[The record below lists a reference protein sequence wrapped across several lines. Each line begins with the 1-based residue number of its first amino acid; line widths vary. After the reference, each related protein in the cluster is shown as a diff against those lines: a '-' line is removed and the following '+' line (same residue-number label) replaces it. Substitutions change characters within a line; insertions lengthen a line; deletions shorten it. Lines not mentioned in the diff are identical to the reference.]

1 LAQMKSRARRV
12 AGVVCTAAIVV
23 LVAGP
28 GGTSSARGLPS
39 ATATPRIE
47 RFGVFERT
55 FQWSSA
61 GYSNPWEQ
69 VTLTMTLTA
78 PNGRRIHIG
87 GFYYGPNTWKARFA
101 PDQVGNWRWAATI
114 GDQAHSTSSH
124 GTFSVAPGGNHG
136 FVRQSAYNRF
146 RWTFADGSPYYP
158 IGIGDCVGGDVDR
171 TPFDG
176 WGLDGRRVGINTY
189 LTAYQRAGVNLFRWS
204 VDNCAFELFQTIA
217 PGGNVYLVR
226 EGTWGDAL
234 VRDLRAHGFRIY
246 MTIFSH
252 PPFATGAEP
261 ADIQAVERYVK
272 YVVDRYGAYVDF
284 WELMNEST
292 ASIEWYTQV
301 AQYLRSVD
309 PYHHPIS
316 TSSERPDLPVIDI
329 NSPHWYETENQFN
342 SDLRTWQQLNAWKQS
357 GKPVI
362 VGEQGNS
369 GHNWDPQSA
378 LRMRLRAWTA
388 FFTEGTLI
396 FWNTS
401 STKNYTAGAGNIYL
415 GPEERGY
422 LRILQNFTRGFDKRA
437 KITPVVVSPAT
448 TVRGYALAGP
458 VQSAAYL
465 VNYRDHVSPTVGAH
479 LTVDVSRSGT
489 ATWISPAT
497 GKVLARQTLRRRRVQ
512 TLQVP
517 PFVTDVALEI
527 R

>member
-39 ATATPRIE
+39 ATATPRSE

-329 NSPHWYETENQFN
+329 NSPHWYETESQFD
-342 SDLRTWQQLNAWKQS
+342 SDLHMWQLLNAWKQS

-378 LRMRLRAWTA
+378 LRMRLRAWAT
-388 FFTEGTLI
+388 FFGEGTLI

-401 STKNYTAGAGNIYL
+401 SSKDYTASAGNIYL

-422 LRILQNFTRGFDKRA
+422 LRVLQNFTRGFDKRA
-437 KITPVVVSPAT
+437 RATLAVVSPAA

-458 VQSAAYL
+458 VQFAAYL
-465 VNYRDHVSPTVGAH
+465 TKYRDHVSPTVGAR
-479 LTVDVSRSGT
+479 LTVDVSRPGT

-497 GKVLARQTLRRRRVQ
+497 GKVLARRALRRRGTQ
-512 TLQVP
+512 TLDVP
-517 PFVTDVALEI
+517 PFVTDVALKI
-527 R
+527 Q